1 MTVRPNDEKT
11 DDNHQF
17 LLKKIILQ
25 MVSVNIVDND
35 GNGDDDHN
43 QDGQDVDNDN
53 DEGKDE
59 EEEESKYCGEKQS
72 GAVLLPTIHI
82 SRPHSPAS
90 E

>member
-1 MTVRPNDEKT
+1 MYIYCYVQNA
-11 DDNHQF
+11 N
-17 LLKKIILQ
+17 ILQ
-25 MVSVNIVDND
+25 KVSVNDVDND
-35 GNGDDDHN
+35 GNGNDNHN
-43 QDGQDVDNDN
+43 QDDQDVDNDN
-53 DEGKDE
+53 DEGKDEEEEEEE

>member
-1 MTVRPNDEKT
+1 M
-11 DDNHQF
+11 
-17 LLKKIILQ
+17 LQ
-25 MVSVNIVDND
+25 NVSVDVVDNG

-43 QDGQDVDNDN
+43 HDDQDVDNDN
-53 DEGKDE
+53 DEE

-72 GAVLLPTIHI
+72 GAVLLPTIHL

>member
-35 GNGDDDHN
+35 DSLNN
-43 QDGQDVDNDN
+43 ICNVDNADN
-53 DEGKDE
+53 GILI
-59 EEEESKYCGEKQS
+59 
-72 GAVLLPTIHI
+72 V
-82 SRPHSPAS
+82 
-90 E
+90 

>member
-1 MTVRPNDEKT
+1 MQNA
-11 DDNHQF
+11 N
-17 LLKKIILQ
+17 ILQ
-25 MVSVNIVDND
+25 KVSVNVVDND
-35 GNGDDDHN
+35 GNGNDNHN
-43 QDGQDVDNDN
+43 QDDQDVDNDN

-59 EEEESKYCGEKQS
+59 DEEESKYCGEKQS